1 VGKSH
6 GENYNGVS
14 STPGPVAGFGP
25 KTKGRVKGVWERPDI
40 PDMTPPMRSEEHES
54 AFGGVQFS
62 AIAWQV
68 LPGMVLPGF
77 IYFLV
82 SRRAPVLVALAA
94 ASSVPV
100 IDALVRLARRRP
112 PNAAAALFVLGTGV
126 SVALAFWSGS
136 GMFILAKGAVV
147 SALLG
152 VAFAL
157 SAAVR
162 RPLTRTL
169 AVRFG
174 ASHAEGRRRLAERW
188 GHPSIAQVFRVLSLG
203 WGILLLL
210 QAVEQ
215 TAFALTLPPG
225 LVMTLEGPVHL
236 LVTGAGIA
244 VSLQYVRRR
253 QQADPAVVL
262 IPVRSR

>member
-1 VGKSH
+1 
-6 GENYNGVS
+6 
-14 STPGPVAGFGP
+14 
-25 KTKGRVKGVWERPDI
+25 
-40 PDMTPPMRSEEHES
+40 MTPHRPGSEHDGDAEPLGEVRLS
-54 AFGGVQFS
+54 S
-62 AIAWQV
+62 IAWQV
-68 LPGMVLPGF
+68 LPGMVFPGL

-100 IDALVRLARRRP
+100 VDAVVRLVRRRP
-112 PNAAAALFVLGTGV
+112 PNAATAMFVLGTGV

-162 RPLTRTL
+162 RPLTRTI

-174 ASHAEGRRRLAERW
+174 ASHPEGRRRLAERW
-188 GHPSIAQVFRVLSLG
+188 GHPSVAQVFRVLAFG
-203 WGILLLL
+203 WGVLLLL

-215 TAFALTLPPG
+215 TTFALTLPPG
-225 LVMTLEGPVHL
+225 LVMTLEGPMHL
-236 LVTGAGIA
+236 LITA
-244 VSLQYVRRR
+244 VGVLASLAYVRRR

-262 IPVRSR
+262 IPSRSR